1 MRGHIK
7 QQGMFAKEFVHG
19 HMHSVKEQCQMG
31 KWGKRRMRANQID
44 SLIKG
49 KVILSSEYS
58 LAEI

>member
-1 MRGHIK
+1 V
-7 QQGMFAKEFVHG
+7 KEFVHG